1 MSTQTEKVFADGFLV
16 KRNDSAPE
24 FVLASI
30 SLKVDEAIG
39 FIKANANNGW
49 VNIDLKR
56 GQSGKCYAELN
67 TWKPK
72 TQDDGNSTNQKSDLP
87 F

>member
-1 MSTQTEKVFADGFLV
+1 MSTQTEKVFADGFIV

-24 FVLASI
+24 FVLASV

-39 FIKANANNGW
+39 FIKANASNGW

-56 GQSGKCYAELN
+56 SQNGKCYAELN

-72 TQDDGNSTNQKSDLP
+72 TQDEGNSTVKKDDLP

>member
-24 FVLASI
+24 FVLASV

-56 GQSGKCYAELN
+56 DQSGKCYAELN

-72 TQDDGNSTNQKSDLP
+72 TQGEGNSTSKKDDLP

>member
-1 MSTQTEKVFADGFLV
+1 MNTQTEKVFADGFLV

-24 FVLASI
+24 FVLASV

-72 TQDDGNSTNQKSDLP
+72 TQGSEVGQTVKDDLP

>member
-1 MSTQTEKVFADGFLV
+1 MSTQTDKVFADGFIV
-16 KRNDSAPE
+16 KRNDSAPD
-24 FVLASI
+24 FVLASV

-39 FIKANANNGW
+39 FIKANNSNGW

-72 TQDDGNSTNQKSDLP
+72 TQGSEGVQEVKSDLP

>member
-1 MSTQTEKVFADGFLV
+1 MSTQTEDKIFADGFLV

-24 FVLASI
+24 FVLASV

-39 FIKANANNGW
+39 FIKANASNGW

-56 GQSGKCYAELN
+56 SKNGKCYAELN

-72 TQDDGNSTNQKSDLP
+72 TDNNNTNEKSDLP